1 MQYSQVINNTYLAY
15 IYTETFL
22 QDLVRQAR
30 SIYIRDETGDKWKDT
45 TTVVL
50 SHIQQ
55 KVIDRQ
61 NKLFDNKQIDWYIKE
76 VMNIII

>member
-22 QDLVRQAR
+22 QDLVRQTR

-45 TTVVL
+45 ATVVL